1 MENQSDESDVIA
13 PAQSLSAANTTAATA
28 EQAHFLMRF
37 RLSYALYVY
46 L

>member
-1 MENQSDESDVIA
+1 MENQNDESDVIA

-28 EQAHFLMRF
+28 EQVHFLIRF
-37 RLSYALYVY
+37 RLSYPLYVY

>member
-1 MENQSDESDVIA
+1 MENQSDVGDET

-37 RLSYALYVY
+37 RRSYLQRAVA
-46 L
+46 

>member
-1 MENQSDESDVIA
+1 MEDQNDESDAIA
-13 PAQSLSAANTTAATA
+13 GAQSLSAANTTAATA

-37 RLSYALYVY
+37 RLSYVLYVY